1 MSIEVS
7 ATIALAVIA
16 LVTYFTRIGGL
27 VIMSRMSITKRVN
40 RSLEALAGSVLVAI
54 VVPATVEGDL
64 AAKAAVVAAIVIML
78 LTRNAVMAMGTGLV
92 VAIIIRFVG

>member
-92 VAIIIRFVG
+92 AAIIIRFVG